1 MIADASSV
9 GCSAAKAD
17 SFVRGAAKPRLLRLL
32 GVGTELGSLDSRSD
46 SDPNPDTDTDT
57 DTDTDADTDA
67 ADQAL
72 LV

>member
-1 MIADASSV
+1 MLADASSGV
-9 GCSAAKAD
+9 CSAATAD
-17 SFVRGAAKPRLLRLL
+17 SLVRGAAKPRLLGLL

-57 DTDTDADTDA
+57 DTDTDA